1 MSDLRTAAQ
10 QALEALEAF
19 MHDSPRPY
27 DAMRGQAAMG
37 ALCAA
42 LAEPVQEP
50 VAWMMVN
57 KTHNLGPSLHWKPQT
72 DWHITWESVPLYT
85 HPPRRKTEQEPVA
98 LEKLLHQVTYG
109 DFNADNTDDLKLAL
123 AARKEFA
130 ALQPRRLTDD
140 QIGQIWFA
148 ARIPGLTESDARRL
162 IRAAEEAR

>member
-1 MSDLRTAAQ
+1 MTDLREAAQ
-10 QALEALEAF
+10 NVVDVWNRYGTAKSLRGWMGILEAALEQPE
-19 MHDSPRPY
+19 
-27 DAMRGQAAMG
+27 QA
-37 ALCAA
+37 
-42 LAEPVQEP
+42 
-50 VAWMMVN
+50 
-57 KTHNLGPSLHWKPQT
+57 
-72 DWHITWESVPLYT
+72 D
-85 HPPRRKTEQEPVA
+85 PVA
-98 LEKLLHQVTYG
+98 LEKLLHQVIYG